1 MLHCPS
7 IIVCNMFHSAVLL
20 LLFYVCDCEGFSL
33 NSHNDSFCRNNN
45 IAFIKFRGNNG
56 QRTMLFIVPSALLS
70 QQHMDRLSRTKR
82 MVQENPWCLTLI
94 GPKRRFQ
101 FRWSFRRFPV
111 KEIDTRVCGMWDNN
125 NKKVYWIVEYFGPR
139 KGGFAISLD
148 ERISSGRLLLLPSAV
163 TRFWW
168 WW

>member
-1 MLHCPS
+1 
-7 IIVCNMFHSAVLL
+7 MFHNAVFLF
-20 LLFYVCDCEGFSL
+20 LFYVCDCEGFSL

-45 IAFIKFRGNNG
+45 IAFIKFRSNNG
-56 QRTMLFIVPSALLS
+56 RRTMLSIVPSALHS

-139 KGGFAISLD
+139 NGGFANFFGWENFLWSVI
-148 ERISSGRLLLLPSAV
+148 LLPSAV